1 MAWGRTASSYTKT
14 SKWRRSGRAQHS
26 LLPLICYRRECATRH
41 FTRRAA
47 SITLSGKIVDISF
60 ALPKPTTLEEC
71 SAPACTCV
79 PAQPVATHKL
89 PYQLRSPS
97 LPTEPHLTKHPHSAV
112 TAKP

>member
-60 ALPKPTTLEEC
+60 ALPKPTTLEDVPRQHVHASRRNLVDGNGFEVTF
-71 SAPACTCV
+71 ARTC
-79 PAQPVATHKL
+79 
-89 PYQLRSPS
+89 QL
-97 LPTEPHLTKHPHSAV
+97 
-112 TAKP
+112 